1 MDSIDKKM
9 ISILQKNSRVSVSK
23 LSEELSLSRPS
34 INERLLRLQ
43 EKGIIEAF
51 TIRLSLPKTNR
62 PILLIIHV
70 SALKVMPD
78 EFEEYIKKEKDVLE
92 CYRVTGE
99 SSHILKA
106 AVQDVNSMRELI
118 DRLIPFGLVN
128 TSTVLSAAVEYR
140 YYEE

>member
-1 MDSIDKKM
+1 MDSIDRKM
-9 ISILQKNSRVSVSK
+9 ISILQKNSRISVSK

-34 INERLLRLQ
+34 INERLIRLQ
-43 EKGIIEAF
+43 EKGVIEAF
-51 TIRLSLPKTNR
+51 TLRLSFPKMGR

-78 EFEEYIKKEKDVLE
+78 EFEEHIKKEKDVLE

-106 AVQDVNSMRELI
+106 AVQDVNAMRELI

-128 TSTVLSAAVEYR
+128 TSTVLSAPVEYR
-140 YYEE
+140 DYE

>member
-1 MDSIDKKM
+1 M

-43 EKGIIEAF
+43 EKGVIEAF

-62 PILLIIHV
+62 PILLIIFLH
-70 SALKVMPD
+70 LMPD
-78 EFEEYIKKEKDVLE
+78 NLNIKKEKDVLE

-99 SSHILKA
+99 STFLHTQSNAQMNLRNI
-106 AVQDVNSMRELI
+106 
-118 DRLIPFGLVN
+118 
-128 TSTVLSAAVEYR
+128 
-140 YYEE
+140 

>member
-1 MDSIDKKM
+1 MDAIDKK
-9 ISILQKNSRVSVSK
+9 IVVLLQKNSRISITDLSK
-23 LSEELSLSRPS
+23 ELALSRPS
-34 INERLLRLQ
+34 INERLNRLQ
-43 EKGIIEAF
+43 ERGIIEAF
-51 TIRLSLPKTNR
+51 TVRLSLPKIGK

-78 EFEEYIKKEKDVLE
+78 EFEKYIKNEPDVIE

-106 AVQDVNSMRELI
+106 AVKDVDAMRRLI

-128 TSTVLSAAVEYR
+128 TSTVLSAPVEYR
-140 YYEE
+140 YFE